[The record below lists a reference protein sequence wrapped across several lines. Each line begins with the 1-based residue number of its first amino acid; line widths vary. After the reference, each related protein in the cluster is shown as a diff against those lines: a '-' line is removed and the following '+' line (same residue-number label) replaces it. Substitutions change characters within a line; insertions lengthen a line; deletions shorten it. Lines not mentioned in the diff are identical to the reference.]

1 MVRILKESTLIVAH
15 AINATIDAHDT
26 HAAGHSEHHIPAESS
41 VIVLVFTMMF
51 IGGILR
57 FICEHT
63 NIPYSPLL
71 LISGVILEKTL
82 HETLHFKVGIDGL
95 LSIDPHGFLGLLV
108 PIIIFEPGFKSKF
121 RYVKKI
127 RY

>member
-1 MVRILKESTLIVAH
+1 MERILKETVAH
-15 AINATIDAHDT
+15 AINATIEAHDT
-26 HAAGHSEHHIPAESS
+26 HAGGHGHGEHHIPAESS
-41 VIVLVFTMMF
+41 IILLVFTMMF

-71 LISGVILEKTL
+71 LISGVVLERSL
-82 HETLHFKVGIDGL
+82 HNNTHFKVGINGM